1 MDIGLLTAP
10 FRNESLEDVVAWAS
24 GHGFDALEVNSAPGG
39 QLDPT
44 EVEADGGE
52 GVKALLGAHK
62 GIRISSLAVYSN
74 VVDSDADKRAEAVE
88 RVKSAVRA
96 AKLIDVEVVCTLA
109 GMPLPGKT
117 KMQTIEQDAA
127 PVFQAICELAGEQGI
142 KIALENW
149 FQTNIQHLDHWRRL
163 FEVVPLDNFGLNF
176 DPSHLYWQQIDH
188 IAAVHEFGP
197 RIFHTHAK
205 DCEIRRD
212 LRASIGVLEG
222 GWWRYVIPGFGEIH
236 WGQYT
241 GALRDAGFDGVLS
254 IEHEDRAMDREHGFI
269 KGREHLAQ
277 FV

>member
-10 FRNESLEDVVAWAS
+10 FRNESLEDVVTWAS

-39 QLDPT
+39 QLDPA

-52 GVKALLGAHK
+52 GVKVLLDTHK
-62 GIRISSLAVYSN
+62 GVRISSLAVYSN
-74 VVDSDADKRAEAVE
+74 VVDPDAGKRAEVVE

-96 AKLIDVEVVCTLA
+96 AKLIDVDVVCTLA

-127 PVFQAICELAGEQGI
+127 PVFKEICEYAGEQGI

-149 FQTNIQHLDHWRRL
+149 FQTNIQHLEHWRKL
-163 FEVVPLDNFGLNF
+163 FDVAPYENFGLNF

-188 IAAVHEFGP
+188 VEAVHEFAP
-197 RIFHTHAK
+197 RIFHIHAK
-205 DCEIRRD
+205 DCEIRRA
-212 LRASIGVLEG
+212 LRAIIGVLER
-222 GWWRYVIPGFGEIH
+222 GWWRYVIPGLGEIH
-236 WGQYT
+236 WGQYVN
-241 GALRDAGFDGVLS
+241 ALRDIKYDGVLS
-254 IEHEDRAMDREHGFI
+254 IEHEDRAI
-269 KGREHLAQ
+269 GREEGFLVGKAHLAQ